1 MENISNKHNQKPA
14 IPRDAASIIVVRGKD
29 KNPDVLVGRR
39 PSTARFMP
47 NVWVFPGGALETGD
61 FELIT
66 PFSLRS
72 DVSSLLTRTSKP
84 EVARAL
90 AWTALREMYEE
101 TGLFIGRKSS
111 LNTPSLGEAQSA
123 YNDLGLA
130 PDLSALDYLMRA
142 CTPEYQP
149 IRFNTRFFIANGSA
163 ASGEIRQT
171 PELEEISWVPLDNLI
186 EMKVASIT
194 EIVIKQTQLYLKE
207 KSAPASERKIMFFS
221 ADMDRN
227 RIWREE

>member
-1 MENISNKHNQKPA
+1 MEKISKEDNQKPA
-14 IPRDAASIIVVRGKD
+14 VPRDAASIIVVRGD
-29 KNPDVLVGRR
+29 NQNPDVLVGRR

-47 NVWVFPGGALETGD
+47 NVWVFPGGALETDD
-61 FELIT
+61 FELST

-72 DVSSLLTRTSKP
+72 DVLSLLTRTSKP

-90 AWTALREMYEE
+90 AWAALREMYEE
-101 TGLFIGRKSS
+101 TGLFIGQKSS
-111 LNTPSLGEAQSA
+111 LNTTLRGEAQSA
-123 YNDLGLA
+123 YNEAGLV

-149 IRFNTRFFIANGSA
+149 IRFNTRFFITDGSA
-163 ASGEIRQT
+163 TSGEIRQT
-171 PELEEISWVPLDNLI
+171 PELEEICWVPLNDLI
-186 EMKVASIT
+186 EMNVASIT

-207 KSAPASERKIMFFS
+207 KPAPNSERTIMFFS
-221 ADMDRN
+221 ADMDHN